1 MIVSR
6 CRDIEEF
13 KKVHAQCDNG
23 CISTAENLV
32 ALGDYC
38 FCFYS
43 KDTGKLLGCIYLED
57 DNGRVCL
64 SGFSVK
70 KNYNNVIKA
79 IKLISDIF
87 HEDDLYALTDK
98 KSAIMVL
105 LRCGFKKIDDETYL
119 RKAF

>member
-1 MIVSR
+1 MIVSK

-23 CISTAENLV
+23 CISTAENLL

-64 SGFSVK
+64 SGFSVR
-70 KNYNNVIKA
+70 KNYDIVIRA

-87 HEDDLYALTDK
+87 HEDDLYSLTDK

>member
-13 KKVHAQCDNG
+13 KRVHAQCDNG
-23 CISTAENLV
+23 CISTAENLL

-64 SGFSVK
+64 SGFSVR
-70 KNYNNVIKA
+70 KNYNIVIRA

-87 HEDDLYALTDK
+87 HEDDLYSLTDK

>member
-1 MIVSR
+1 MIISK

-13 KKVHAQCDNG
+13 KRVHAECENERIPSAESILALDN
-23 CISTAENLV
+23 
-32 ALGDYC
+32 YC
-38 FCFYS
+38 FCFY
-43 KDTGKLLGCIYLED
+43 DELTGKLLGCIYLED

-64 SGFSVK
+64 SGFSIR
-70 KNYNNVIKA
+70 KNYKNVIKA
-79 IKLISDIF
+79 INFISDLF
-87 HEDDLYALTDK
+87 HLDDLYSLTDK

>member
-23 CISTAENLV
+23 CISTAENLL

-64 SGFSVK
+64 SGFSVR
-70 KNYNNVIKA
+70 KNYDIVIRA

-87 HEDDLYALTDK
+87 HEDDLYSLTDK

>member
-6 CRDIEEF
+6 CRDVEEF
-13 KKVHAQCDNG
+13 KKVHAQCENDR
-23 CISTAENLV
+23 IPSAESIL
-32 ALGDYC
+32 ALNEYC
-38 FCFYS
+38 FCFYR
-43 KDTGKLLGCIYLED
+43 DNGEFVGCIYLED

-64 SGFSVK
+64 SGFSVR
-70 KNYNNVIKA
+70 KNYDIVIKA

>member
-13 KKVHAQCDNG
+13 KRVHAQCDNG
-23 CISTAENLV
+23 CISSAENLL

-64 SGFSVK
+64 SGFSVR
-70 KNYNNVIKA
+70 KNYDIVIRA

-87 HEDDLYALTDK
+87 HEDDLYSLTDK

>member
-13 KKVHAQCDNG
+13 KKVHAQCKNDR
-23 CISTAENLV
+23 IPSAESIL
-32 ALGDYC
+32 ALDKYC

-64 SGFSVK
+64 SGFSVR
-70 KNYNNVIKA
+70 KNYNIVIRA

-87 HEDDLYALTDK
+87 HEDDLYSLTDK

>member
-23 CISTAENLV
+23 CISTAENLL

-64 SGFSVK
+64 SGFSVR
-70 KNYNNVIKA
+70 KNYDNVIRA
-79 IKLISDIF
+79 IKLISDFF
-87 HEDDLYALTDK
+87 HKDDLYSLTDK

>member
-13 KKVHAQCDNG
+13 KRVHSECENDR
-23 CISTAENLV
+23 IPSAESIL
-32 ALGDYC
+32 ALDEYC
-38 FCFYS
+38 FCFYD
-43 KDTGKLLGCIYLED
+43 KNTGKLLGCIYLED

-64 SGFSVK
+64 SGFSVR
-70 KNYNNVIKA
+70 KNYRVVIKA
-79 IKLISDIF
+79 IKFISDLF
-87 HEDDLYALTDK
+87 HEDNLYALTDK
-98 KSAIMVL
+98 KSAILVL

>member
-23 CISTAENLV
+23 CISTAENLL

-43 KDTGKLLGCIYLED
+43 KETGKLLGCIYLED

-64 SGFSVK
+64 SGFSVR
-70 KNYNNVIKA
+70 KNYDIVIRA

-87 HEDDLYALTDK
+87 HEDDLYSLTDK

>member
-13 KKVHAQCDNG
+13 KRVHAQCENDR
-23 CISTAENLV
+23 IPPAESIL
-32 ALGDYC
+32 ALNEYC
-38 FCFYS
+38 FCFYD
-43 KDTGKLLGCIYLED
+43 KNTGKLLGCIYLED

-64 SGFSVK
+64 SGFAKPKS
-70 KNYNNVIKA
+70 YDIVIKA
-79 IKLISDIF
+79 IKFISDLF
-87 HEDDLYALTDK
+87 HEDDLYSLTDK

>member
-23 CISTAENLV
+23 CISTAENLL

-43 KDTGKLLGCIYLED
+43 RETGKLLGCIYLED
-57 DNGRVCL
+57 ENGRVCL
-64 SGFSVK
+64 SGFSVR
-70 KNYNNVIKA
+70 KNYDIVIRA

-87 HEDDLYALTDK
+87 HEDDLYSLTNK

-105 LRCGFKKIDDETYL
+105 LRCGFKKIDNETYL

>member
-13 KKVHAQCDNG
+13 KRVHAQCENDR
-23 CISTAENLV
+23 IPSAESIL
-32 ALGDYC
+32 ALDKYC

-57 DNGRVCL
+57 DKGRVCL
-64 SGFSVK
+64 SGFSVR
-70 KNYNNVIKA
+70 KNYDIVIRA

-87 HEDDLYALTDK
+87 HEDDLYSLTDN
-98 KSAIMVL
+98 KSATMVL
-105 LRCGFKKIDDETYL
+105 LRCGFKNIDDQTYL

>member
-23 CISTAENLV
+23 CISTAENLL

-57 DNGRVCL
+57 DDGRVCL
-64 SGFSVK
+64 SGFSVR
-70 KNYNNVIKA
+70 KNYNIVIRA
-79 IKLISDIF
+79 IKLISDVF
-87 HEDDLYALTDK
+87 HEDDLYSLTDK

>member
-13 KKVHAQCDNG
+13 KRVHAQCDNG
-23 CISTAENLV
+23 CISTAENLL

-43 KDTGKLLGCIYLED
+43 RETGKLLGCIYLED

-64 SGFSVK
+64 SGFSVR
-70 KNYNNVIKA
+70 KNYDIVIRA

-87 HEDDLYALTDK
+87 HEDDLYSLTDK

-105 LRCGFKKIDDETYL
+105 LRCGFKKIDEETYL

>member
-13 KKVHAQCDNG
+13 KKVHALCDNG
-23 CISTAENLV
+23 CISTAENLL

-64 SGFSVK
+64 SGFSVR
-70 KNYNNVIKA
+70 KNYDIVIRA

-87 HEDDLYALTDK
+87 HEDDLYSLTDK

>member
-23 CISTAENLV
+23 CISTAENLL

-64 SGFSVK
+64 SGFSVR
-70 KNYNNVIKA
+70 KNYNFVIRA

-87 HEDDLYALTDK
+87 HEDDLYSLTDK

>member
-23 CISTAENLV
+23 CISTAENLL

-57 DNGRVCL
+57 DDGRVCL
-64 SGFSVK
+64 SGFSVR
-70 KNYNNVIKA
+70 KNYDIVIRA

-87 HEDDLYALTDK
+87 HEDDLYSLTNK

>member
-13 KKVHAQCDNG
+13 KRVHALCDNG
-23 CISTAENLV
+23 CISTAENLL

-64 SGFSVK
+64 SGFSVR
-70 KNYNNVIKA
+70 KNYDIVIRA

-87 HEDDLYALTDK
+87 HEDDLYSLTDK

-105 LRCGFKKIDDETYL
+105 LRCGFKKINDETYL

>member
-13 KKVHAQCDNG
+13 KKVHAQCANDR
-23 CISTAENLV
+23 IPSAESIL
-32 ALGDYC
+32 ALNDYC

-43 KDTGKLLGCIYLED
+43 EDTGKLLGCIYLED

-64 SGFSVK
+64 SGFSVR
-70 KNYNNVIKA
+70 KNYDNVIRA
-79 IKLISDIF
+79 IKLISDFF

>member
-13 KKVHAQCDNG
+13 KRVHAQCDNG
-23 CISTAENLV
+23 CISTAENLL

-64 SGFSVK
+64 SGFSVR
-70 KNYNNVIKA
+70 KNYDIVIRA
-79 IKLISDIF
+79 IKLISDVF

-105 LRCGFKKIDDETYL
+105 LRCGFKKIDDKTYL

>member
-1 MIVSR
+1 MIVGR

-13 KKVHAQCDNG
+13 KRVHAQCENDR
-23 CISTAENLV
+23 IPSAESIL
-32 ALGDYC
+32 ALNEYC

-64 SGFSVK
+64 SGFSVR
-70 KNYNNVIKA
+70 KNYRVVIKA
-79 IKLISDIF
+79 IKFISSLF
-87 HEDDLYALTDK
+87 HEDNLYALTDK
-98 KSAIMVL
+98 KSAILVL

>member
-13 KKVHAQCDNG
+13 KKVHAQCENDS
-23 CISTAENLV
+23 IPYAESIL
-32 ALGDYC
+32 ALNEYC

-43 KDTGKLLGCIYLED
+43 RNTGKLLGCIYLED

-64 SGFSVK
+64 SGFSVR
-70 KNYNNVIKA
+70 KNYDSVIRA

-87 HEDDLYALTDK
+87 HEDDLYSLTDK

>member
-23 CISTAENLV
+23 CISTAENLL

-43 KDTGKLLGCIYLED
+43 RETGKLLGCIYLED

-64 SGFSVK
+64 SGFSVR
-70 KNYNNVIKA
+70 KNYNIVIRA
-79 IKLISDIF
+79 IKLISDVF
-87 HEDDLYALTDK
+87 HEDDLYSLTDK

>member
-23 CISTAENLV
+23 CISTAENLL

-43 KDTGKLLGCIYLED
+43 RETGKLLGCIYLED

-64 SGFSVK
+64 SGFSVR
-70 KNYNNVIKA
+70 KNYDIVIRA

-87 HEDDLYALTDK
+87 HEDDLYSLTNK

>member
-13 KKVHAQCDNG
+13 KKVHAQCENDR
-23 CISTAENLV
+23 IPSAEGIL
-32 ALGDYC
+32 ALDKYC

-64 SGFSVK
+64 SGFSVR
-70 KNYNNVIKA
+70 KNYDIVIRA

-87 HEDDLYALTDK
+87 HEDDLYSLTDK

>member
-23 CISTAENLV
+23 CISTAENLL

-38 FCFYS
+38 FSFYS
-43 KDTGKLLGCIYLED
+43 RETGKLLGCIYLED

-64 SGFSVK
+64 SGFSVR
-70 KNYNNVIKA
+70 KNYDIVIRA

-87 HEDDLYALTDK
+87 HEDDLYSLTNK

-105 LRCGFKKIDDETYL
+105 LRCGFKKIDNETYL

>member
-23 CISTAENLV
+23 CISTAENLL

-43 KDTGKLLGCIYLED
+43 KDTGRLLGF
-57 DNGRVCL
+57 G
-64 SGFSVK
+64 
-70 KNYNNVIKA
+70 
-79 IKLISDIF
+79 
-87 HEDDLYALTDK
+87 
-98 KSAIMVL
+98 
-105 LRCGFKKIDDETYL
+105 
-119 RKAF
+119 

>member
-23 CISTAENLV
+23 CISTAENLL

-57 DNGRVCL
+57 DDGRVCL
-64 SGFSVK
+64 SGFSVR
-70 KNYNNVIKA
+70 KNYDNVIRA

-87 HEDDLYALTDK
+87 HEDDLYSLTNK

>member
-23 CISTAENLV
+23 CISNAENLL

-64 SGFSVK
+64 SGFSVR
-70 KNYNNVIKA
+70 KNYDIVIRA
-79 IKLISDIF
+79 IKLISDVF
-87 HEDDLYALTDK
+87 HEDDLYSLTDK

-105 LRCGFKKIDDETYL
+105 LRCGFKKNDDETYL

>member
-23 CISTAENLV
+23 CISTAEGIL
-32 ALGDYC
+32 ALDKYC

-64 SGFSVK
+64 SGFSVR
-70 KNYNNVIKA
+70 KNYRVVIKA
-79 IKLISDIF
+79 IKFISSLF
-87 HEDDLYALTDK
+87 HEDNLYALTDK

>member
-13 KKVHAQCDNG
+13 KKVHAQCANDR
-23 CISTAENLV
+23 IPSAESIL
-32 ALGDYC
+32 ALNEYC

-43 KDTGKLLGCIYLED
+43 RETGKLLGCIYLED

-64 SGFSVK
+64 SGFSVR
-70 KNYNNVIKA
+70 KNYDIVIRA

-87 HEDDLYALTDK
+87 HEDNLYALTDK

>member
-13 KKVHAQCDNG
+13 KRVHSECENDR
-23 CISTAENLV
+23 IPSAESIL
-32 ALGDYC
+32 ALNEYC
-38 FCFYS
+38 FCFYD
-43 KDTGKLLGCIYLED
+43 KNTGKLLGCIYLED

-64 SGFSVK
+64 SGFSVR
-70 KNYNNVIKA
+70 KNYRVVIKA
-79 IKLISDIF
+79 IKFISSLF
-87 HEDDLYALTDK
+87 HEDNLYALTDK
-98 KSAIMVL
+98 KSAILVL

>member
-1 MIVSR
+1 MIISK

-13 KKVHAQCDNG
+13 KRVHAECENDRIPSAESILALDN
-23 CISTAENLV
+23 
-32 ALGDYC
+32 YC
-38 FCFYS
+38 FCVYGEL
-43 KDTGKLLGCIYLED
+43 TGKLLGCIYLED

-64 SGFSVK
+64 SGFSVR
-70 KNYNNVIKA
+70 KNYDIVIKA
-79 IKLISDIF
+79 IKFISYLF
-87 HEDDLYALTDK
+87 HEDDLYSLTDK